1 MYFYLYVLFFFTG
14 NSVLLLFMTEG
25 WGCMRMPIF
34 QINMPVR
41 NKWECIGTAPPRL
54 RIAILYI
61 VLTILG
67 ANTHKWYNIDN
78 CEFDPNAITSEYAKN
93 HVSSKSTLNQLY
105 VLLISNIFYLYW
117 DYLIHFQVFFACQC
131 MPFLL

>member
-41 NKWECIGTAPPRL
+41 NKWECIGNAPPRL
-54 RIAILYI
+54 RIAIGFVFWPPYLGDKLIIRYTPKKGGY
-61 VLTILG
+61 VSHMQLEKDLTGGEKAIFRIL
-67 ANTHKWYNIDN
+67 
-78 CEFDPNAITSEYAKN
+78 
-93 HVSSKSTLNQLY
+93 QLSML
-105 VLLISNIFYLYW
+105 V
-117 DYLIHFQVFFACQC
+117 
-131 MPFLL
+131 